1 MLMIKSFEPVY
12 KELEKLLIEKLPDY
26 IQKINIKYNDQIILK
41 PFENKELEVNWLKQP
56 CFKFITYRATYSEKD
71 RIICNTEFKIN
82 FEIKLNEYETFKIWK
97 FERYIQAINI
107 MLEETET
114 EYTYTINEEE
124 DFKFTIMVTVEK

>member
-1 MLMIKSFEPVY
+1 MITSYEPVY

-41 PFENKELEVNWLKQP
+41 TFENKELEENCLKLP

-71 RIICNTEFKIN
+71 RIICNTEFKID
-82 FEIKLNEYETFKIWK
+82 FEIKLGEHETYKIWK
-97 FERYIQAINI
+97 FDRYIQAISL
-107 MLEETET
+107 MLDETET
-114 EYTYTINEEE
+114 MYTYTISEED